1 MKIARVRGNPI
12 VLEIPEKVGAESF
25 SMKVCENEIVEEC
38 RRLEVVRAVYLLG
51 SALKGTMRHDSDIDV
66 ALMLAENVASSR
78 SALLDLGARLTL
90 KLGHEVDLGIISSAN
105 LVYARQVIL
114 TGKRLYAKDQMSVEK
129 REAELLGL
137 YARFHEDRRE
147 VLDAYRA
154 R

>member
-1 MKIARVRGNPI
+1 MPI
-12 VLEIPEKVGAESF
+12 CEEEII
-25 SMKVCENEIVEEC
+25 NEC
-38 RRLEVVRAVYLLG
+38 RRRDIVQAVYLLG
-51 SALKGTMRHDSDIDV
+51 SAVKGTMRRDSDIDV
-66 ALMLAENVASSR
+66 AVMLAPGDASSR
-78 SALLDLGARLTL
+78 SALMDMGAVLAL
-90 KLGHEVDLGIISSAN
+90 KLGHEVDIGVVSSAN

-114 TGKRLYAKDQMSVEK
+114 TGKRLYARDQTFVES